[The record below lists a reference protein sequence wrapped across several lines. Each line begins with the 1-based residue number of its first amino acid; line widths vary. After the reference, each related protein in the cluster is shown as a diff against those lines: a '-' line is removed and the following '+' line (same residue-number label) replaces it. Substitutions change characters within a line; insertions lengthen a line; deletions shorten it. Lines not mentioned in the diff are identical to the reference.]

1 VLRGVALTN
10 FDTTRL
16 IQIADRVPVVSN
28 QVSFSIV
35 DTRPLDAMLPACR
48 QRNIVVVAYGVL
60 LGGLLSERFLNV
72 AQPTTAAQLNTAS
85 LKKYMGFV
93 LQWGGWGLFQTLLG
107 VLNGIGKKHNVS
119 LANVAV
125 RWVLQVCAF
134 LRTRHGLTRSPKH
147 DGVVALIGARL
158 GLQVHVEE
166 NARVFAL
173 TLDEADMQAIADVQ
187 RLARRLRG
195 DCGDEYR

>member
-1 VLRGVALTN
+1 MDMVENAQRLVGKHVLRGVALTN

-16 IQIADRVPVVSN
+16 IEIANRVPVVSN

-48 QRNIVVVAYGVL
+48 HRNIVVVAYGVL
-60 LGGLLSERFLNV
+60 LGGLLSERFLNA
-72 AQPTTAAQLNTAS
+72 AQPTAAQLNTAS

-107 VLNGIGKKHNVS
+107 VLDGVAKKHNVS

-125 RWVLQVCAF
+125 RWVVQVRLSLRAWRWSDARPSTTASLPSLAHGSASKSTSRRTRVF
-134 LRTRHGLTRSPKH
+134 LR
-147 DGVVALIGARL
+147 
-158 GLQVHVEE
+158 
-166 NARVFAL
+166 
-173 TLDEADMQAIADVQ
+173 
-187 RLARRLRG
+187 
-195 DCGDEYR
+195 